1 MRPARFL
8 VALLFGAA
16 VLVTFVKFL
25 LFAFVAVMFIGGI
38 WTVARVMRYMVFGTA
53 NQQYLPMMQYGRSGN
68 WQQQHRHETPP
79 ISLGTPKNPSGAAF
93 GRRIEVL

>member
-38 WTVARVMRYMVFGTA
+38 WTVARMMRYMLIG
-53 NQQYLPMMQYGRSGN
+53 NGHQHHWPMMQYGRPGN
-68 WQQQHRHETPP
+68 WQHHGQNPTP
-79 ISLGTPKNPSGAAF
+79 ISLGTPKNTDSAAF